1 MTRKEW
7 VSLFKALE
15 KRKERLGAP
24 PRENSR
30 DRESYIGL
38 RDLLLADAAVR
49 RAFLAVHWKGRPSG
63 LAILCQLL
71 SAGTLVPE
79 FDTEAGYLEAESEH
93 LGPGADHRAKAG
105 QWKLSHGWTAVR
117 EHAGGKS

>member
-7 VSLFKALE
+7 LSLFKALE

-49 RAFLAVHWKGRPSG
+49 RAFLAVPWKGRPGGFAVFCS
-63 LAILCQLL
+63 
-71 SAGTLVPE
+71 LVPAR
-79 FDTEAGYLEAESEH
+79 TP
-93 LGPGADHRAKAG
+93 GPGIDPGGGYPGAGAGDPRQRAG
-105 QWKLSHGWTAVR
+105 P
-117 EHAGGKS
+117 

>member
-7 VSLFKALE
+7 LALFKALE

-38 RDLLLADAAVR
+38 RDLLLADRSVR
-49 RAFLAVHWKGRPSG
+49 RAFLVVHWEGRPSG
-63 LAILCQLL
+63 LALLCQLL
-71 SAGTLVPE
+71 SAGTLGPE
-79 FDTEAGYLEAESEH
+79 VDTDADYLETEIQHLRQGAAGDRPKDVPSE
-93 LGPGADHRAKAG
+93 
-105 QWKLSHGWTAVR
+105 LSHRMTVVCG
-117 EHAGGKS
+117 

>member
-7 VSLFKALE
+7 LSLFKALE

-63 LAILCQLL
+63 LAVLLQLP
-71 SAGTLVPE
+71 SARPPGPE
-79 FDTEAGYLEAESEH
+79 FGTDGEYLEAELRH
-93 LGPGADHRAKAG
+93 PGQGPGHP
-105 QWKLSHGWTAVR
+105 
-117 EHAGGKS
+117 